1 MKRNLTPQ
9 QREEMI
15 AEKYYYGEG
24 HCEMDLIQAMNH
36 YKAAMR
42 LGSASA
48 CSKIGR
54 MYDTG
59 KGVPIDTEMAV
70 EYYKA
75 GAKRKDPLSTYYLM
89 QYYFETEQSE
99 HAMNA
104 WRLLIETGDSRT
116 ISMGLL
122 SYLRYCREF
131 EIPRSLMDT
140 DSILAHMED
149 AKLFWEDEHLAAE
162 SSGQYYFQSERELL
176 NELLEYYTEDW
187 DAQAEGTEK
196 PIQHL

>member
-1 MKRNLTPQ
+1 MKKDLTPQ

-15 AEKYYYGEG
+15 AAKYYYGEG

-59 KGVPIDTEMAV
+59 KGVPIDTDMAV

-89 QYYFETEQSE
+89 QHYFETEQSE
-99 HAMNA
+99 NAMNT
-104 WRLLIETGDSRT
+104 WHLLVETGDKRT

-122 SYLRYCREF
+122 SYLKYCREF
-131 EIPRSLMDT
+131 DIPRSLMDMS
-140 DSILAHMED
+140 SIITYMDNAR
-149 AKLFWEDEHLAAE
+149 LFWEDEHLASE
-162 SSGQYYFQSERELL
+162 TSGQYYFKSELDLL
-176 NELLEYYTEDW
+176 NELLKYY
-187 DAQAEGTEK
+187 AEGWEE
-196 PIQHL
+196 PAEE